1 MKSWLRNSFGAA
13 LLIATT
19 AAASAQVLR
28 VELTSPINES
38 ATAFNPGASAASL
51 TATVVPLG
59 GVASIAVNTGG
70 LGYTSAPTVTIDPP
84 PVGGIPATATAT
96 VVGGVVT
103 AVTVVN
109 PGSGYATAPSVTL
122 TGGGATTQATAT
134 ATLTVGAVT
143 RVTIVAP
150 GSGFLTAPAIT
161 FVGGGGGT
169 GATAT
174 ATITNGSISAITF
187 TGGTG
192 YTSAPDVVV
201 EQPPG
206 IVTLQARVVGTS
218 GFATIFF
225 VDGKTVSLA
234 VPGDRPQ
241 AQWNPPQPGAY
252 FITAQT
258 IDAYGN
264 SASTQAVRVFVTG
277 TKIFSPVA
285 NTLVPLGSSVVVSA
299 DGLFAN
305 GTPTTPTTQ
314 GGLVKQIEFFV
325 NGQSAGIDST
335 APYTVSYT
343 PPALGPYIL
352 TATATD
358 NYGSTSTSAAVPVRV
373 VVPIGLPPTAR
384 IANPVDNGSVSSGN
398 PVNIIADANDA
409 DGFITKVEFYL
420 NGVLLST
427 DQTFPFTSSW
437 TPPVPGRYVL
447 VALVFDDKGNVTTS
461 PPTTVI
467 VTGGLPTVQLTN
479 PATAGLTVVQG
490 TKVAVSVAAA
500 GADGGISSLKKLE
513 FLVDG
518 NVNDALPK
526 NPDGI
531 DPPPP
536 LTLPFVFTWQ
546 SNVALGT
553 HRLAARVT
561 DNNGLTITSA
571 DVPVT
576 VVANQLPQVAVT
588 NPAVGSSFA
597 PNAAVTISATASDVD
612 GSVESVEFFVNGIS
626 LGAPVTKSPY
636 QMTWTPTSAG
646 PYDIM
651 AKVTDNAGATVISS
665 VIAVT
670 VDAPT
675 TGSNGSTA
683 SNTVYRGDYASATEV
698 GRFAFGVNRNGRG
711 TFIAFSTS
719 PTGRNYFWSDILVG
733 ADGLFTV
740 RSATDAILLR
750 GQISATGVSGV
761 FEGKTFIGPIT
772 LGSPTFSPM
781 VLNGTL
787 AGNPNSSLVAIVGGD
802 GSITVYA
809 VAGTNREVG
818 SDFLTSSGSYSFATP
833 TGGRLSGTV
842 TPTAGLV
849 SGAVSGAVTGT
860 FLLQQQ
866 ASRLVNIST
875 RAFAGTG
882 DRTLVAGFVVR
893 GAGTKPLLV
902 RAVGPTLANFGV
914 TDLLNDPQLAVLSSG
929 GATLASNN
937 DWGNST
943 TLTNVAAQV
952 GAFALNPGSRDAA
965 LQLSVGPGLYSVVIG
980 GGTTSPGTTLVEV
993 YDADN
998 AAGGSARITN
1008 ISTRSYVGGTDILT
1022 AGFVVSGDQRKRLLI
1037 RAVGPTLA
1045 GFGVTNPLADPKIDI
1060 LAGTNTIATNDNWTQ
1075 GAVVTQVTATTPTVG
1090 AFPLLPG
1097 SKDAAIVL
1105 QVNPGAYTV
1114 QVTSVGGTAGTALIE
1129 IYDADL

>member
-1 MKSWLRNSFGAA
+1 MKSWLRKLTSAA
-13 LLIATT
+13 FVLAATI
-19 AAASAQVLR
+19 ASAQAIR
-28 VELTSPINES
+28 VEITSPINES
-38 ATAFNPGASAASL
+38 ATIFNPGASPASA
-51 TATVVPLG
+51 TATLVAPPGRVGSITVAAG
-59 GVASIAVNTGG
+59 GT
-70 LGYTSAPTVTIDPP
+70 GYTSAPTVTIDPP
-84 PVGGIPATATAT
+84 PAGGTAATATAF
-96 VVGGVVT
+96 VSGGVVT
-103 AVTVVN
+103 GFTITS
-109 PGSGYATAPSVTL
+109 PGSGYNISAAPNVSF
-122 TGGGATTQATAT
+122 TGGGGPGAAATAT
-134 ATLTVGAVT
+134 ITPGAITVVLTS
-143 RVTIVAP
+143 P
-150 GSGFLTAPAIT
+150 GSGFITAPTIS
-161 FVGGGGGT
+161 FVGGGGT
-169 GATAT
+169 ATAT
-174 ATITNGSISAITF
+174 ATIANGSITGITVTSSSGF
-187 TGGTG
+187 TT
-192 YTSAPDVVV
+192 APAVVIT
-201 EQPPG
+201 QPPG
-206 IVTLQARVVGTS
+206 ILTITARVTGTS
-218 GFATIFF
+218 GFTTQFAVNGQNLGTAP
-225 VDGKTVSLA
+225 GPNPTVS
-234 VPGDRPQ
+234 
-241 AQWNPPQPGAY
+241 WNPPQPGAY
-252 FITAQT
+252 FITAST
-258 IDAYGN
+258 ADAFGN
-264 SASTQAVRVFVTG
+264 QAVAQPVRVFVTG
-277 TKIFSPVA
+277 AKIFSPVP
-285 NTLVPLGSSVVVSA
+285 NTLVPLGSSIVISA
-299 DGLFAN
+299 DGLFAD
-305 GTPTTPTTQ
+305 GTLTTPTQQ

-325 NGQSAGIDST
+325 NGASIGIDST
-335 APYTVSYT
+335 SPYSVSYT
-343 PPALGPYIL
+343 PPALGVYNL

-358 NYGSTSTSAAVPVRV
+358 NYGSTTTAAAVPVRV
-373 VVPIGLPPTAR
+373 VAPIGSPPTAR
-384 IANPVDNGSVSSGN
+384 IANPVDNGSVAAGN
-398 PVNIIADANDA
+398 LVNIIADANDA
-409 DGFITKVEFYL
+409 DGFITRVEFYL

-427 DQTFPFTSSW
+427 DQTFPFTASW
-437 TPPVPGRYVL
+437 TPPVPGRYLL
-447 VALVFDDKGNVTTS
+447 VALAFDDKGNVTST
-461 PPTTVI
+461 PPTTVN

-479 PATAGLTVVQG
+479 PAAAGLVVVQG

-500 GADGGISSLKKLE
+500 GSDGGISSLQKIE

-526 NPDGI
+526 NPDGK

-561 DNNGLTITSA
+561 DNNGLSITSA

-597 PNAAVTISATASDVD
+597 PNTAVTISATASDVD

-626 LGAPVTKSPY
+626 LGAPVTKSPF

-670 VDAPT
+670 VDAPAT
-675 TGSNGSTA
+675 DSSGSSA

-719 PTGRNYFWSDILVG
+719 SIGRNYFWSDILVG

-787 AGNPNSSLVAIVGGD
+787 AGNSNSSLVAIVGGD

-809 VAGTNREVG
+809 VAGTSREVG

-875 RAFAGTG
+875 RGFAGTG

-893 GAGTKPLLV
+893 GTGTKPLLV
-902 RAVGPTLANFGV
+902 RAIGPTLANFGV
-914 TDLLNDPQLAVLSSG
+914 TNLLADPQLAVLSSG
-929 GATLASNN
+929 GTTLASNN

-943 TLTNVAAQV
+943 ALTNVAAQV

-980 GGTTSPGTTLVEV
+980 GGTTSPGTTLIEV

-1008 ISTRSYVGGTDILT
+1008 ISTRSYVGGTDVLT

-1075 GAVVTQVTATTPTVG
+1075 GAVVTQVTATTPMVG